1 MFLAAARELGV
12 APMHAVVMEDVPAGV
27 QAAKAAAM
35 AAIGIARADDAALL
49 AAAGADIVVT
59 TLDQVD
65 REALARGPIGDE
77 HAVIIGA
84 DLQKARSVRSRRG
97 P

>member
-1 MFLAAARELGV
+1 MFLAAAHELGV
-12 APMHAVVMEDVPAGV
+12 APTHAVVMEDAPAGV

-35 AAIGIARADDAALL
+35 AAIGIARRRRRRVLL

-65 REALARGPIGDE
+65 RGALAKGRLTRTPSDYRC
-77 HAVIIGA
+77 
-84 DLQKARSVRSRRG
+84 K